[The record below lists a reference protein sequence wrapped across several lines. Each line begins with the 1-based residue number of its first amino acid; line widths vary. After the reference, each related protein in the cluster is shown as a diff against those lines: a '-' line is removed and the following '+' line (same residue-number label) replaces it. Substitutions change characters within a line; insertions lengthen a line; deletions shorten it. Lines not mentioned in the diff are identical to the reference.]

1 MSTNA
6 DQHPRLGDEHR
17 LPNEHAHHDEL
28 VQKEPRLGDE
38 HGLFLRS
45 EALAAGLTDRDLLSS
60 EYVRVLHGVY
70 AHAGVAL
77 THELRCRAAAR
88 HLPADAVIT
97 GSSAA
102 TLHGVPL
109 ADFADPVEALVPRKL
124 GMHRRYGLRCTAVRT
139 HDFESTAW
147 SGIRLA
153 YPPRVAFDLLKGRSM
168 STAVARCDALLHAG
182 LLTMDDIAAFLVGRR
197 DHRVSTARARLSHL
211 DARAESIP
219 ESVLRVEL
227 ALRGL
232 HPVPQVRVHD
242 RRGVLARVDL
252 GFEAER
258 VAVEYDGHW
267 HGDAARFWRDQQR
280 LDALR
285 RAGWTV
291 VVVTAQ
297 VLREDVDGVVE
308 QVRAALARRGRSFS

>member
-1 MSTNA
+1 MGVTTNA
-6 DQHPRLGDEHR
+6 EQRPRPEEHGVGEE
-17 LPNEHAHHDEL
+17 N
-28 VQKEPRLGDE
+28 RLGDE

-45 EALAAGLTDRDLLSS
+45 EALAAGLTDRDLLGSS
-60 EYVRVLHGVY
+60 CVRVLHGVY
-70 AHAGVAL
+70 AHAGVSL

-88 HLPADAVIT
+88 HLPAEAVIT

-182 LLTMDDIAAFLVGRR
+182 LLTTDEVAGFLVDRR
-197 DHRVSTARARLSHL
+197 DHRISKARSRLSYL

-232 HPVPQVRVHD
+232 HPVPQVLVHGK
-242 RRGVLARVDL
+242 RGVIARVDL

-258 VAVEYDGHW
+258 VALEYDGQW
-267 HGDAARFWRDQQR
+267 HGDPTRFWRDQQR

-285 RAGWTV
+285 SAGWIV
-291 VVVTAQ
+291 VVVTAK
-297 VLREDVDGVVE
+297 VLREDFAGVVA
-308 QVRAALARRGRSFS
+308 QVRDALARRGRSFS